1 MKFSRIGEP
10 LGSRYRMVKEGLAGQ
25 NSAYLDAVVR
35 VLGQPSFG
43 NDRRKNELAYM
54 SLAAMYLLPERLDEE
69 LISLLAKRMTICKQ
83 VGRIKQKTRSPIYV
97 PEREAEILAEKA
109 RGAKNLGLPEDF
121 TLELFSTIMAESRR
135 LQQIEW
141 TRLDSLV

>member
-54 SLAAMYLLPERLDEE
+54 SLAAMYLYVEVAHTWLGSYGGRSR
-69 LISLLAKRMTICKQ
+69 SL
-83 VGRIKQKTRSPIYV
+83 
-97 PEREAEILAEKA
+97 
-109 RGAKNLGLPEDF
+109 RG
-121 TLELFSTIMAESRR
+121 
-135 LQQIEW
+135 
-141 TRLDSLV
+141 